1 MREKIAAGTNLSQP
15 VPVKPAA
22 KPAAEVK

>member
-1 MREKIAAGTNLSQP
+1 MRDRMAAGTNLSQP

-22 KPAAEVK
+22 EAKKGA